1 MLPPV
6 IDQDVQ
12 LGELLTYDKTAAIT
26 RKMFAEASTQ
36 FSGAKPDEE
45 MDEMTRAMLE
55 YMPIRTLRS
64 FGELDNEK
72 INEILEI
79 LRSQL

>member
-1 MLPPV
+1 MECFGKP
-6 IDQDVQ
+6 
-12 LGELLTYDKTAAIT
+12 
-26 RKMFAEASTQ
+26 STQ
-36 FSGAKPDEE
+36 FSGAESEEE

-72 INEILEI
+72 IEKILEE
-79 LRSQL
+79 LRKRV